1 MERWIINM
9 KLWYTVAY
17 DVSSDKARRKIGK
30 ICSTYMQ
37 RVQYSVFEAYLS
49 EANFKNFYQ
58 KIKMEC
64 SGEKWNSQTDSV
76 LIYKHCASC
85 YAERICIGK
94 KNAFSKNYFIL

>member
-1 MERWIINM
+1 M

-17 DVSSDKARRKIGK
+17 DVSSDKARRKIEK

-58 KIKMEC
+58 KIKME
-64 SGEKWNSQTDSV
+64 
-76 LIYKHCASC
+76 
-85 YAERICIGK
+85 
-94 KNAFSKNYFIL
+94 